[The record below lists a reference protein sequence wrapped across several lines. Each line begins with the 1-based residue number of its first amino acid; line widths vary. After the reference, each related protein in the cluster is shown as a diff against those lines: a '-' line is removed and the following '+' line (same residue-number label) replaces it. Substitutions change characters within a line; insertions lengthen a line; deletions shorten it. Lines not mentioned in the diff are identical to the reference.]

1 MIVMHLVDLGAQVHY
16 RNVNKETVLMKACA
30 KGNREIMD
38 YLLSHFTTGI
48 EILASLTAQVTPPR
62 TPFTHSN
69 THIQSNMY
77 S

>member
-1 MIVMHLVDLGAQVHY
+1 MIVMRLVDLGAQVHY

-48 EILASLTAQVTPPR
+48 EILASLTAQVTHPLSR
-62 TPFTHSN
+62 TLL
-69 THIQSNMY
+69 HILTY
-77 S
+77 AHTF